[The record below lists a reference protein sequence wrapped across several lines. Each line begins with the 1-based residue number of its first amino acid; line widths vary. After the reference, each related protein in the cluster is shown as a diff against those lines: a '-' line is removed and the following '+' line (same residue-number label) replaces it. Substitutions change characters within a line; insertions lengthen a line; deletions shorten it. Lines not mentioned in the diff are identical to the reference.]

1 MKTLKKNQVIKA
13 AIKIAKEANKSL
25 EKILKD
31 SDMFF
36 EPYDSWK
43 DGAID
48 HSKDINDNWENVSIR
63 NVRNANNLFF
73 ELCDDIKDKD
83 IILSAF
89 KYKEVKNRKTTVFRY
104 ISNLDI
110 KNSNIKIIVSMERK
124 RWKIEKECFYTQ

>member
-1 MKTLKKNQVIKA
+1 MKTLTKNQVIKA
-13 AIKIAKEANKSL
+13 AIKIAKNANKSL

-31 SDMFF
+31 NDMFF

-73 ELCDDIKDKD
+73 ELCDEINDIEYVKDNLKTRQEIEQYIKERQLMCSPVTRIKKLEEEIKRIKEKYNIKD
-83 IILSAF
+83 
-89 KYKEVKNRKTTVFRY
+89 
-104 ISNLDI
+104 
-110 KNSNIKIIVSMERK
+110 
-124 RWKIEKECFYTQ
+124 

>member
-1 MKTLKKNQVIKA
+1 MKTLTKNQVIKA

-31 SDMFF
+31 NDMFF

-48 HSKDINDNWENVSIR
+48 HSKDINDNWENVSIK

-83 IILSAF
+83 IGYIKDNLKTRQEIEQYIKERQLMCSPDTRIKKLEEEIKRIKE
-89 KYKEVKNRKTTVFRY
+89 KY
-104 ISNLDI
+104 
-110 KNSNIKIIVSMERK
+110 NIKD
-124 RWKIEKECFYTQ
+124 

>member
-1 MKTLKKNQVIKA
+1 MKKITKNQVIKA
-13 AIKIAKEANKSL
+13 AIKIAKNANKSL

-31 SDMFF
+31 NDMYF

-43 DGAID
+43 DGPID

-83 IILSAF
+83 IGYIKDNL
-89 KYKEVKNRKTTVFRY
+89 KTRQEIEQYIKERQLMCSPVTR
-104 ISNLDI
+104 I
-110 KNSNIKIIVSMERK
+110 KKLEEEIKRIKENYNIKD
-124 RWKIEKECFYTQ
+124 